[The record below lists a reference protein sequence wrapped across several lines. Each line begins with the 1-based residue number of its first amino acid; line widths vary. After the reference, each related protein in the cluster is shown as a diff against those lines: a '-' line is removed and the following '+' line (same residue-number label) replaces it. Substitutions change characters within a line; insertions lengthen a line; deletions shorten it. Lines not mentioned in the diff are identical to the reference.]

1 MRELSGRARS
11 LDGVMTRSP
20 RWWEELRSQGT
31 APDPRFT
38 FANERT
44 FLAWVRTSL
53 ALMAA
58 GLGVEAFAEDLP
70 EWSRTVL
77 AGALVAIG
85 GLIAASAFRRWQQ
98 AELALRLDE
107 PLPPSRSPQ
116 VVSLA
121 LAGVALAVFV
131 LVLLQD

>member
-1 MRELSGRARS
+1 MRNPGWWDEL
-11 LDGVMTRSP
+11 V
-20 RWWEELRSQGT
+20 EEGT

-70 EWSRTVL
+70 EWARTVL
-77 AGALVAIG
+77 AGFLVALG
-85 GLIAASAFRRWQQ
+85 GLVAASAFRRWLQ
-98 AELALRLDE
+98 AEVALRRDQ

-116 VVSLA
+116 IVSLT
-121 LAGVALAVFV
+121 LAAVALGVVV

>member
-1 MRELSGRARS
+1 M
-11 LDGVMTRSP
+11 V
-20 RWWEELRSQGT
+20 SQGT
-31 APDPRFT
+31 PPDPRFT

-44 FLAWVRTSL
+44 FLAWIRTAL

-70 EWSRTVL
+70 EWSRTAL
-77 AGALVAIG
+77 AGVLVALG

-98 AELALRLDE
+98 AELALRHDE
-107 PLPPSRSPQ
+107 ALPPSRSPQ

-121 LAGVALAVFV
+121 LAAVALAVFF